1 MNLGRIAIV
10 ASGNYNPELSYK
22 KLDFVT
28 YNESSY
34 VAKEEILIGEQPGVS
49 SKWQLACKKG
59 DVGQAGL
66 SAYQIWI
73 QAGNNGTI
81 SEFLASLNSMK
92 ILNTLQSDFVVST
105 TAVAQV
111 PSFALPI
118 EAGKR
123 YKLKCFLKASTVATT
138 TGVRMQFGLLS
149 GGATVFGFI
158 QGHLTHLASATSLRV
173 QVLALDTIITNN
185 TQLATTGTGG
195 VGIPVLIEG
204 QVIVNCNT
212 TGEIGVYFGSEIAS
226 SAATLINGSF
236 IEIEEF

>member
-28 YNESSY
+28 HNESSY

-59 DVGQAGL
+59 DVGQSGL

-92 ILNTLQSDFVVST
+92 TLNTLQSNFVVST

-111 PSFALPI
+111 PSFVLPI

-123 YKLKCFLKASTVATT
+123 YKLKCFLKASTVAVT

-149 GGATVFGFI
+149 GGATAFGFI
-158 QGHLTHLASATSLRV
+158 QGHLTHLASNTSLRM

-212 TGEIGVYFGSEIAS
+212 TGVIGVYFGSEIAS

>member
-1 MNLGRIAIV
+1 MNLGRIGIV

-34 VAKEEILIGEQPGVS
+34 VAKEDILIGEQPGVS

-105 TAVAQV
+105 TAVVQV
-111 PSFALPI
+111 PSFTLPM

-123 YKLKCFLKASTVATT
+123 YKLKCFLKASTVAVT
-138 TGVRMQFGLLS
+138 TGIRMQFGLVS

-158 QGHLTHLASATSLRV
+158 QGHLTHLASATSLRM
-173 QVLALDTIITNN
+173 QVLALDTIPANN
-185 TQLATTGTGG
+185 TQLLTTGVGAIG
-195 VGIPVLIEG
+195 VPVLIEG

-226 SAATLINGSF
+226 SAATLLAGSF

>member
-28 YNESSY
+28 HNESSY
-34 VAKEEILIGEQPGVS
+34 VAKEDILIGEQPGVS

-59 DVGQAGL
+59 DIGQTGL
-66 SAYQIWI
+66 SAYQHWLSI
-73 QAGNNGTI
+73 GNVGTI
-81 SEFLASLNSMK
+81 QEFLASY
-92 ILNTLQSDFVVST
+92 NTLKKISTLQVDFPIAT
-105 TAVAQV
+105 TAVSQV
-111 PSFALPI
+111 PQFKLPI
-118 EAGKR
+118 EAGRR

-138 TGVRMQFGLLS
+138 TGVKMQFGLLS
-149 GGATVFGFI
+149 GGAIAFGFI

-173 QVLALDTIITNN
+173 QVLGLDTIAPNN

-195 VGIPVLIEG
+195 PGMPVLIDGE
-204 QVIVNCNT
+204 VIVNCNA